1 MMPLMP
7 VILPADE
14 RQKVDGMMMKRRIL
28 ILFLLFCMVLGLG
41 LSAQAKTVYDEV
53 DEPEIGGK
61 YYLCATVDGKEYY
74 YRVTSSTLSE
84 SVTDT
89 SPYSFYVTD
98 DPEDKGIKE
107 FDLVALAQGFYM
119 GYPSGESIHKIYSMD
134 VDKDDVV
141 DTGLNSGLDAARHCF
156 YWDGTKQQIFTVRG
170 GERYVLAVKTLRNV
184 KTGNEELHML
194 SVPAAELEGEEP
206 VYPVRFVKKHIC
218 QFADT
223 YTTNEHSHWY
233 ACDCGEKD
241 ALQLHQV
248 DAWTVTKEAA
258 VGAEGSRTGKCTVCG
273 EEAVESI
280 PALKDKNAETEP
292 TEDAEGQEQPTAP
305 VNPALIVAAC
315 ALAVVGIVILI
326 FGNRKKKQ

>member
-1 MMPLMP
+1 
-7 VILPADE
+7 
-14 RQKVDGMMMKRRIL
+14 MMMKRRIL
-28 ILFLLFCMVLGLG
+28 ILSLLFCMVLGLG
-41 LSAQAKTVYDEV
+41 LSVQAKTVFDEV
-53 DEPEIGGK
+53 DEPEMGGK

-107 FDLVALAQGFYM
+107 FDLVALAKGFYM
-119 GYPSGESIHKIYSMD
+119 GYPSGENIHKIYSMD

-156 YWDGTKQQIFTVRG
+156 YWDGTKQQIFTIRG

-194 SVPAAELEGEEP
+194 SVPAGELEGEEP

-218 QFADT
+218 QFAEE
-223 YTTNEHSHWY
+223 YSSNQHSHWY
-233 ACDCGEKD
+233 ACDCGEKGD
-241 ALQLHQV
+241 LQLHQV
-248 DAWTVTKEAA
+248 DAWTVTKEPA

-273 EEAVESI
+273 ATAEESI

-292 TEDAEGQEQPTAP
+292 AEDAEGQEQPAAP